1 MSYLALA
8 RKYRP
13 RMLSELV
20 GQDFLVQ
27 TLRNAISSKKIHH
40 AFLFTGTRGVG
51 KTTTARILALSLN
64 CIGNDGNSCETI
76 TPCLECIH
84 CRDIING
91 SHADVIEIDAASNT
105 GVSSIREIIDSAR
118 YSPMSA
124 RYKIYIIDEVHMLS
138 KAAFNAL
145 LKTLE
150 EPISSTKFIFATTEF
165 HKVPITIVSRC
176 QKFFLNNVKND
187 IISSHLCKILDKEN
201 IVYEKN
207 AVDAISDLAN
217 GSVRDSL
224 SILDQAINISDAN
237 VSIQTI
243 DKMLFLGDRKMI
255 SDMFVAIIEN
265 RSPDAISFLKS
276 SINIG
281 IDSNIILG
289 DLLKIIN
296 IILKIKSEIEVGTLS
311 ISDKIYN
318 IMCKDI
324 KEKVSNDLLN
334 RFWNIIIET
343 MSQMKIMD
351 SVTTLEMMIFKMCFI
366 STLPS
371 PSQVIA
377 TLSDDILLKSFKK
390 N

>member
-27 TLRNAISSKKIHH
+27 TLKNAISSKKIHH

-64 CIGNDGNSCETI
+64 CIGNDGNSGETI

-84 CRDIING
+84 CKDIING

-187 IISSHLCKILDKEN
+187 VISSHLCKILDKEN

-224 SILDQAINISDAN
+224 SILDQVINISDAN
-237 VSIQTI
+237 VSMQTI

-255 SDMFVAIIEN
+255 SDMFVSILEN
-265 RSPDAISFLKS
+265 RSADAISLLKS
-276 SINIG
+276 CINIG

-296 IILKIKSEIEVGTLS
+296 IILKIKSGIEIVTLS
-311 ISDKIYN
+311 VSDKIYN
-318 IMCKDI
+318 TMCNDT

-334 RFWNIIIET
+334 RFWNITIET

-351 SVTTLEMMIFKMCFI
+351 SITTLEMMIFKMCFV

-371 PSQVIA
+371 PSQIIA
-377 TLSDDILLKSFKK
+377 TLNDDILLKSLKK